1 MWLAASVMLREGV
14 HVHPHRASPEP
25 HAACSAGSRRG
36 DNGLLGRGD
45 AGTLF
50 TTNIVSDP
58 DDASPRQSR
67 LM

>member
-1 MWLAASVMLREGV
+1 MECTCTPIGRPRSHTPRVPPALVAA
-14 HVHPHRASPEP
+14 
-25 HAACSAGSRRG
+25 
-36 DNGLLGRGD
+36 DDGLLGCGD

>member
-1 MWLAASVMLREGV
+1 MWLAASVMFGEGV
-14 HVHPHRASPEP
+14 HVHS
-25 HAACSAGSRRG
+25 
-36 DNGLLGRGD
+36 LGRPRSHTPRVPPACDETGD
-45 AGTLF
+45 GPLRRHDVETLF